1 MHNQRINADCARNIR
16 IASVGMR
23 VQNQVAGDDFDTQ
36 AEDISVFGFHVV
48 GRAVDDAGVLFQR
61 QASLGSRYKQVD
73 AARNEAGVSAEVVN
87 HDLSACGNIQQLRRR
102 ADGAGR
108 SHEEVDTAA
117 RFQVEQSAVAIE
129 QAARGIIHGKY
140 DVAKRCFDVANVID
154 DPGCQHKVHGLRVR
168 VGGFHAPVR
177 INLRTVRQL
186 NHRAVEFADTVV
198 LVTNVDPLQNGSNR
212 AVGNRVSN
220 RLNLLGNGADDRN
233 AVLAEHVYRARSEC
247 GLRGRACR
255 FPAVVVIVEV
265 PRSVGCNNVRQALQ
279 IDIFC
284 GGHRHGKIRV
294 FNCLVQVIN
303 RFERTAGDIGQ
314 VCRRAGVDQVS
325 ADEQEAVLI
334 VIGIHAVR
342 HGIQPGKRFRT
353 GEIVHRKQRANV
365 DERVS
370 AQPVDVAVHIGV
382 ILACSHLVNEA
393 QRIGFCAVIGV
404 LAVGF
409 RGRGNK
415 EGPANRDPA
424 GVVCVQPGNGIRASN
439 RQRRDVRHL
448 VCIHQR
454 VARGIEAVNIPACV
468 RIFGIQGIDAVNK
481 FQRIC
486 QRLFNR
492 RKVSLCTIE
501 HVNAVRRLNDIV
513 NQILQHVGNDDEIS
527 FQRVFF
533 TNVLIQRAG
542 FLFKQ
547 PAFGVKIQISQIS
560 GDRDGGQT
568 AAAR

>member
-1 MHNQRINADCARNIR
+1 MHNQRIDADCARNIR

-23 VQNQVAGDDFDTQ
+23 VQNQIAGDDFDTQ
-36 AEDISVFGFHVV
+36 AEDVSVFGFHVV
-48 GRAVDDAGVLFQR
+48 GRAIDDAGVLFQR
-61 QASLGSRYKQVD
+61 QASLGSRYEQVD

-117 RFQVEQSAVAIE
+117 RFQVEQSAVAVE
-129 QAARGIIHGKY
+129 QAARSIVHSKY

-177 INLRTVRQL
+177 INLCAVRQL
-186 NHRAVEFADTVV
+186 NHRAVGGPDALIGVPK
-198 LVTNVDPLQNGSNR
+198 VDPLQNGGNGT
-212 AVGNRVSN
+212 VCNRVSN
-220 RLNLLGNGADDRN
+220 RLNLLDNGADNRN
-233 AVLAEHVYRARSEC
+233 AVLAEYVYRTRSKN
-247 GLRGRACR
+247 GLRGCACR
-255 FPAVVVIVEV
+255 FPFVVVIIVEV

-284 GGHRHGKIRV
+284 GGHRHGKVGV
-294 FNCLVQVIN
+294 FNSLVQVIN

-334 VIGIHAVR
+334 VIDIHAVR

-393 QRIGFCAVIGV
+393 
-404 LAVGF
+404 
-409 RGRGNK
+409 
-415 EGPANRDPA
+415 
-424 GVVCVQPGNGIRASN
+424 
-439 RQRRDVRHL
+439 
-448 VCIHQR
+448 
-454 VARGIEAVNIPACV
+454 
-468 RIFGIQGIDAVNK
+468 
-481 FQRIC
+481 
-486 QRLFNR
+486 
-492 RKVSLCTIE
+492 
-501 HVNAVRRLNDIV
+501 
-513 NQILQHVGNDDEIS
+513 
-527 FQRVFF
+527 
-533 TNVLIQRAG
+533 
-542 FLFKQ
+542 
-547 PAFGVKIQISQIS
+547 
-560 GDRDGGQT
+560 
-568 AAAR
+568 